1 MQSQEINVNTDESK
15 VSNAHILLSL
25 EDLIKSHV
33 ESIRKLSEEKKS
45 KNQLLKDSYESDSVY
60 HEQAEKAKE
69 AKKLSDAT
77 KATILSQPSNFKL
90 KEEVKDITSDLKE
103 KKEALSEYLLEYKR
117 ISGATQ
123 LELFPGEFV
132 DIVLTAKVKNSRK

>member
-77 KATILSQPSNFKL
+77 KATCS
-90 KEEVKDITSDLKE
+90 
-103 KKEALSEYLLEYKR
+103 
-117 ISGATQ
+117 
-123 LELFPGEFV
+123 
-132 DIVLTAKVKNSRK
+132 